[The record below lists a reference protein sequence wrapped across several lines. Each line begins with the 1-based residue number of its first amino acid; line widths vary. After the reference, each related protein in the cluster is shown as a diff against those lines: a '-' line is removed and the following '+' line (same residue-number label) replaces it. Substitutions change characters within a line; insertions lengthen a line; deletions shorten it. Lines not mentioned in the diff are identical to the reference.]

1 MEKIKLTHLAE
12 WVNFMPKREKT
23 QRNLTSFIF
32 RLSPM
37 STLKTKSIE
46 NYNPVALKQAHLLK
60 KTVKPNTSS
69 LPRQSSACM
78 NKMSEVV

>member
-1 MEKIKLTHLAE
+1 
-12 WVNFMPKREKT
+12 
-23 QRNLTSFIF
+23 
-32 RLSPM
+32 M

-78 NKMSEVV
+78 NKMS